1 MTHSHPR
8 DPAPPETL
16 HGLRLDPSVR
26 YVTDELAALHIY
38 DPSDADYATF
48 FRDPPL
54 VASVVDRARHH
65 ASQVQRFL
73 ALLNNSAHTIAPS
86 QLSQLYALTLL
97 NGIATVA
104 AALIPAR
111 AGADRHA
118 QRQQGAAFLGTL
130 EDGKNNE
137 LYDVG
142 EIAFGLH
149 GIDAAVIA
157 QDAIAFAARGH
168 GEPSPTSRATLHVLE
183 EHATLSCWLRRKTNI
198 PGLFVEADNHAQM
211 ANRFAKALDEDE
223 FSPRARDAMIA
234 AREGALLQNAIV
246 LAEIALSTAD
256 VDTDAIFETAHES
269 LDRRVQAKAALLI
282 AIAMGKHMRAMM
294 AAHLF

>member
-1 MTHSHPR
+1 MNHSYPR
-8 DPAPPETL
+8 EPAPPETL
-16 HGLRLDPSVR
+16 HGLRLDHSVR
-26 YVTDELAALHIY
+26 NVTDELAALHIY
-38 DPSDADYATF
+38 DPSDDDYAQF
-48 FRDPPL
+48 FRDPPP

-65 ASQVQRFL
+65 ASQAQRFIT
-73 ALLNNSAHTIAPS
+73 LLNNSTRTVAQN

-130 EDGKNNE
+130 EDGKSNE
-137 LYDVG
+137 LYEVG
-142 EIAFGLH
+142 EIAFDLR

-168 GEPSPTSRATLHVLE
+168 GKPSPTSRATLHVVE
-183 EHATLSCWLRRKTNI
+183 EQATLSCWLRRKANI
-198 PGLFVEADNHAQM
+198 PGLFVEAENHAQM

-223 FSPRARDAMIA
+223 LSPRARDALIA
-234 AREGALLQNAIV
+234 AHEGALLQNVVV
-246 LAEIALSTAD
+246 LAEIALSTAA
-256 VDTDAIFETAHES
+256 VDTDAILDAAHES
-269 LDRRVQAKAALLI
+269 LDARVQVKAALLI
-282 AIAMGKHMRAMM
+282 AIEMGKHIRKAM
-294 AAHLF
+294 AAYPC